1 MKEAVKKVRLD
12 RIIQAVVMIVIGIV
26 LIAWTKATLDIIAR
40 ALAILIIAIG
50 VVFVIGYF
58 FTKEKTFLDSGSFA
72 FGILIAAIGIW
83 IFLNPGKFTDFIP
96 RLFGIFILVSG
107 LVNLG
112 QTFELIRY
120 KYSYWWVSLIFA
132 IITIALG
139 AVLLFNPTDIKEF
152 TVKVIGAFLIY
163 DGVSDIWTIT
173 RIGKFAKKAEQA
185 IRDAAAVETVAE
197 IVEESHRGSAEK

>member
-1 MKEAVKKVRLD
+1 MKEAIKKVRLD

-58 FTKEKTFLDSGSFA
+58 FTKEKTFLESGSFA
-72 FGILIAAIGIW
+72 FGILIAAIGVW

-96 RLFGIFILVSG
+96 RLFGIFIFVSG

-112 QTFELIRY
+112 QTIELIRY
-120 KYSYWWVSLIFA
+120 KYSYCL
-132 IITIALG
+132 
-139 AVLLFNPTDIKEF
+139 N
-152 TVKVIGAFLIY
+152 
-163 DGVSDIWTIT
+163 
-173 RIGKFAKKAEQA
+173 
-185 IRDAAAVETVAE
+185 
-197 IVEESHRGSAEK
+197 